1 MTHAIGPDPDLF
13 HSDEYSQRLS
23 AMIDHVIDSEGPI
36 HQDVLVRRVARHHG
50 FGRAGRQIRE
60 RVIEIAKLRRGD
72 TTEDVGLFFWRNGTV
87 NDRLTPARYAGR
99 DDEMRTIKYICREE
113 LRAIR
118 ESLSLNDDPVTL
130 ARSMGIARL
139 SQRAR
144 QRLMETFDG

>member
-1 MTHAIGPDPDLF
+1 
-13 HSDEYSQRLS
+13 
-23 AMIDHVIDSEGPI
+23 MIDHVIDSEGPI

-50 FGRAGRQIRE
+50 FRRAGRQIRE

-87 NDRLTPARYAGR
+87 NDRLAPARHAGR
-99 DDEMRTIKYICREE
+99 DDEMRMIEYICREE

-130 ARSMGIARL
+130 ARCMGIARL

-144 QRLMETFDG
+144 QRLMDTFDG

>member
-1 MTHAIGPDPDLF
+1 
-13 HSDEYSQRLS
+13 
-23 AMIDHVIDSEGPI
+23 MIAS
-36 HQDVLVRRVARHHG
+36 RRARH
-50 FGRAGRQIRE
+50 
-60 RVIEIAKLRRGD
+60 
-72 TTEDVGLFFWRNGTV
+72 
-87 NDRLTPARYAGR
+87 AGR

-130 ARSMGIARL
+130 ARRMGIARL